1 MNTNSK
7 PIRISIVAAVALL
20 LCCVAQAGV
29 LYEVPLTSSAPGVNP
44 GVNAPSR
51 TNDAYNPTNNGVSP
65 DLLGGDAIN
74 ASGLFWTVDSLTV
87 WAGVYPAVGSTG
99 QTPSPD
105 EYTSLALYGGDAGVA
120 TATLVGTATTAS
132 ESQVGYSS
140 SYDGS
145 TNYHSSGGNYYGIW
159 QVTFSGLSISI
170 GPGVDY
176 AFAVKDTSGT
186 PHDVQ
191 LHATAC
197 PGGNPNNCIRSG
209 IVDFVQAGSNY
220 TVNGVFTN
228 LDDVNVILTGTE
240 TPEPTTW
247 LLFGVG
253 IGVLGLVRR
262 PRG

>member
-29 LYEVPLTSSAPGVNP
+29 LYDVPLTSSVPGFNP

-87 WAGVYPAVGSTG
+87 WAVGYTAVGSTG
-99 QTPSPD
+99 QTLSPD
-105 EYTSLALYGGDAGVA
+105 EYTSLALYGGDAVGP
-120 TATLVGTATTAS
+120 ATLVGTATTAS
-132 ESQVGYSS
+132 EIQVGYLS

-159 QVTFSGLSISI
+159 QVTFSGLSIAI

-186 PHDVQ
+186 PHDIN

-197 PGGNPNNCIRSG
+197 PGGDPNNCISSG
-209 IVDFVQAGSNY
+209 IVDFVSAPLNTY

-228 LDDVNVILTGTE
+228 LDDVNVKLTGTE

-253 IGVLGLVRR
+253 LGVLALVRR
-262 PRG
+262 RRG